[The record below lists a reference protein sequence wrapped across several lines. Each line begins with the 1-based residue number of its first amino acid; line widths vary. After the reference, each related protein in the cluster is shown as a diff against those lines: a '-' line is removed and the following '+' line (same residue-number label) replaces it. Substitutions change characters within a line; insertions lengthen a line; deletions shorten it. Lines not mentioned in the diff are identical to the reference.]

1 MINQDTQASS
11 SVDVAVIGAG
21 PAGSA
26 AAATL
31 ARAGRSVLMLE
42 RRQFPRFHIGESMLP
57 YTMTLLERMRVLD
70 QITTQGY
77 VVKRGA
83 EFIFPDGDYRRIDF
97 RDQGPGR
104 FPEAIQVERA
114 HFDNVLAGHAR
125 DSGATVLHDAQVT
138 DLLTEQGRIT
148 GLRYR
153 TGGRSY
159 SVAAKYVID
168 AGGRGSKIAA
178 AYQLRRHVERLRM
191 VAVFRHYTGLDD
203 RHNPGYH
210 GDIQIGGHA
219 DGWLWA
225 IPIWEDT
232 ISVGAVMPQ
241 SVLRA
246 GVAEELFHEHL
257 SRVPRITQRLIGT
270 TPHPELKVET
280 DYCYYSDVLAGD
292 GWFLVGDSG
301 CFFDPIFSGG
311 VCLAVTTGTLAAES
325 VDQILAAPERAEE
338 LQSRYTSVYK
348 TGWDTYAR
356 VIYAYYESKFNLGK
370 YLRGMG
376 AEINGTPFVRLLS
389 GDFWSVHNPVAEL
402 MRARPEWDTF
412 APFEPTFGCPVYPE
426 LDAADDARAVGQATR

>member
-1 MINQDTQASS
+1 MTNQDSQPPS

-57 YTMTLLERMRVLD
+57 YTMTLLDRLKVLD
-70 QITTQGY
+70 RVTEQGY
-77 VVKRGA
+77 VTKRGA
-83 EFIFPDGDYRRIDF
+83 EFIFPDGDYRRIAF

-104 FPEAIQVERA
+104 FPETIQVERA
-114 HFDNVLAGHAR
+114 HFDKVLAEHAR
-125 DSGATVLHDAQVT
+125 DSGATLLQDTNVT
-138 DLLTEQGRIT
+138 ELIIEDGRIC
-148 GLRYR
+148 GLRYEV
-153 TGGRSY
+153 GGRQHT
-159 SVAAKYVID
+159 VRAKYVID
-168 AGGRGSKIAA
+168 AGGRSSKVAA
-178 AYQLRRHVERLRM
+178 AFRLRHPVERLRM
-191 VAVFRHYTGLDD
+191 VAVFRHFTGLDEQ
-203 RHNPGYH
+203 HNPGYE
-210 GDIQIGGHA
+210 GDIQIGGHD

-225 IPIWEDT
+225 IPIWADT

-241 SVLRA
+241 AVLRA
-246 GVAEELFHEHL
+246 GVAENLFHDHL
-257 SRVPRITQRLIGT
+257 SRVPRITQRLTGT
-270 TPHPELKVET
+270 VPHSEFRVET

-292 GWFLVGDSG
+292 GWFLAGDSG

-311 VCLAVTTGTLAAES
+311 VFLAVTTGTLAAES
-325 VDQILAAPERAEE
+325 VDQILTSPQRAEE
-338 LQSRYTSVYK
+338 LQNRYTSVYK

-356 VIYAYYESKFNLGK
+356 VIYAYYESRFNLGK

-402 MRARPEWDTF
+402 LRARPEWDTF
-412 APFEPTFGCPVYPE
+412 APFDRTFGCPVYPD
-426 LDAADDARAVGQATR
+426 LDAADDALLAQAAT